1 MEMVHIG
8 VFVCVCVCGGETYVQ
23 GLKAGQ
29 MSEYSEALEEQLY
42 RMQLGTITALVEMSK
57 HLHRDRKYLASLLC
71 FLDISA
77 DFDTVLY
84 TYPFYSNPRTVMHL
98 PTDEACDG

>member
-1 MEMVHIG
+1 M
-8 VFVCVCVCGGETYVQ
+8 FR
-23 GLKAGQ
+23 L
-29 MSEYSEALEEQLY
+29 
-42 RMQLGTITALVEMSK
+42 MQEVKTALVEMSK

-98 PTDEACDG
+98 PYPLMKLVMVSCEKRAL